1 MKTAVITGASRGI
14 GRAAALRFAEA
25 EPMNL
30 MLNCGSSPDAL
41 DQVVQTIAQ
50 TTSSHALAYV
60 GDVSDEAAVR
70 EMFEETEQSFGVPDV
85 LICNAGI
92 DWAGLL
98 QDMTSEEWDRVLS
111 VNLKSAF
118 LSMKYA
124 IPLML
129 KKHSGSIVL
138 VSSVWGSS
146 GGACEAAYSAS
157 KGGLNALARAMS
169 RELAPS
175 GIRVNAVSFGA
186 IDTVMNDRLSREE
199 KSALI
204 EEIPLGRMGTPE
216 EAADF
221 IYDTAFHHPYMTG
234 QILTMD
240 GGWTV

>member
-14 GRAAALRFAEA
+14 GRAAALCFAGA

-30 MLNCGSSPDAL
+30 MLNCASSPAAL
-41 DQVVQTIAQ
+41 NEVIYGINENTASRAQ
-50 TTSSHALAYV
+50 AFV
-60 GDVSDEAAVR
+60 GDVSDEQAVR
-70 EMFEETEQSFGVPDV
+70 DMFAETDRQFGAPDA

-98 QDMTSEEWDRVLS
+98 QDMTGEEWDRVLS

-118 LSMKYA
+118 LCMKYA

-138 VSSVWGSS
+138 VSSVWGSA

-157 KGGLNALARAMS
+157 KGGLNALARSMA

-199 KSALI
+199 KDALI

-221 IYDTAFHHPYMTG
+221 IYDTAFRHPYMTG